1 MLKKFI
7 GIMLLAVF
15 VLSFSSCG
23 ESKKYKFNANNGFC
37 VEEDYHGDAHLYW
50 IKKNKVA
57 TLNLYNGELDYDY
70 QDIPQDIDK
79 NNIVNFISPWRC
91 VVKGKDEFI
100 IYLFGDNESLRLPSN
115 IPDKNYTAIFNIN
128 DRFLLDIDVFFIMAT
143 LSGKELT
150 LYSVNDE
157 SNICL
162 TQMKKYTLDK
172 KYDSAFH
179 LGGQIIGLVKGNEI
193 DFFNLELS
201 DTIDD
206 FSDLPDHITL
216 DKQYDA
222 YVGGPSLGSDSLL
235 CIEGNRAKTY
245 LIKRGV
251 FTYYFGGEEVS
262 WTF

>member
-7 GIMLLAVF
+7 GIVLLAVF

-23 ESKKYKFNANNGFC
+23 ESKKYKYNANNGFC
-37 VEEDYHGDAHLYW
+37 ADDEHLYW
-50 IKKNKVA
+50 IKNDKIA
-57 TLNLYNGELDYDY
+57 SLNLDNGDVDYDDW
-70 QDIPQDIDK
+70 DIPQSIDK
-79 NNIVNFISPWRC
+79 NNIVNLLSWNKC
-91 VVKGKDEFI
+91 VIKEKDEVI
-100 IYLFGDNESLRLPSN
+100 ISDFYYNESFNLPSS
-115 IPDKNYTAIFNIN
+115 IPDKNYTAIFTIK
-128 DRFLLDIDVFFIMAT
+128 DILFIMAT

-157 SNICL
+157 NNICL
-162 TQMKKYTLDK
+162 TQMKKITLDK

-193 DFFNLELS
+193 DFFNLKL
-201 DTIDD
+201 DPDLIDD
-206 FSDLPDHITL
+206 FSGLPDHITL

-222 YVGGPSLGSDSLL
+222 YTGGYSSDTLL
-235 CIEGNRAKTY
+235 CIEGNRVKIY

-251 FTYYFGGEEVS
+251 FSYYFGGEEVS